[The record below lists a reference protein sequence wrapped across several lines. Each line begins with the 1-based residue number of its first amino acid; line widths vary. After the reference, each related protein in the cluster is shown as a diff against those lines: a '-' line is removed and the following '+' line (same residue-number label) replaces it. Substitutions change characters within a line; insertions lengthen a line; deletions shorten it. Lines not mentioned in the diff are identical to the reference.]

1 MPGLFTLSRSVPPK
15 KPSVLAA
22 VVVGLGSSLGVSSEA
37 HAAMPVLQLNLDYW
51 GGLHVTDLV
60 GNVAGSIRGC
70 LSDAGLLGSFWGG
83 VDPTIAAA
91 NCAGG
96 GSLVL
101 DVAFLALL
109 VIAVIAVVRIRQT
122 SEQNRLE
129 LARQYIEKGMNPP
142 PTLFPSAAGND
153 LRRGIVLV
161 FTGLGLLCASLV
173 ASGWSHG
180 VQGLGPAG
188 LIPGFIGLGYLVSY
202 ACAVR
207 GKKTP

>member
-1 MPGLFTLSRSVPPK
+1 MSGLPTPSRVLK
-15 KPSVLAA
+15 YLGLAA
-22 VVVGLGSSLGVSSEA
+22 FLSCVGVPAEV
-37 HAAMPVLQLNLDYW
+37 HAALPNLQLNFEW
-51 GGLHVTDLV
+51 SGLHLGDLV
-60 GNVAGSIRGC
+60 EGLAGSVRGC
-70 LSDAGLLGSFWGG
+70 LTSAGLLGSFWGG
-83 VDPTIAAA
+83 VDPTTARADCTSA
-91 NCAGG
+91 

-109 VIAVIAVVRIRQT
+109 VIAVIAVVRIRQS
-122 SEQNRLE
+122 SEQNRLA

-161 FTGLGLLCASLV
+161 FTGLGLLCASLM

>member
-1 MPGLFTLSRSVPPK
+1 MAVCASAGT
-15 KPSVLAA
+15 PSV
-22 VVVGLGSSLGVSSEA
+22 A
-37 HAAMPVLQLNLDYW
+37 HAALPSLQLKLEW
-51 GGLHVTDLV
+51 SGLHVTDIV
-60 GNVAGSIRGC
+60 GNLAGSIRGC
-70 LSDAGLLGSFWGG
+70 LTEAGLLGSFWGG
-83 VDPTIAAA
+83 VDPNLGTA
-91 NCAGG
+91 NCADG

-109 VIAVIAVVRIRQT
+109 VIAVIAVVRIRQS

-129 LARQYIEKGMNPP
+129 LARRYIEKGMNPP

-207 GKKTP
+207 GKKSS

>member
-1 MPGLFTLSRSVPPK
+1 MPCGLPPSSRAAGIAALTG
-15 KPSVLAA
+15 LAA
-22 VVVGLGSSLGVSSEA
+22 FACTFGASAEA
-37 HAAMPVLQLNLDYW
+37 HAALPGLRFDLGLGW
-51 GGLHVTDLV
+51 SGLHVTEV
-60 GNVAGSIRGC
+60 VAGVAGSIRGC
-70 LSDAGLLGSFWGG
+70 LTDAGLLGSFWNGLDPGG
-83 VDPTIAAA
+83 SQVA
-91 NCAGG
+91 CAGG
-96 GSLVL
+96 GSLIL

-109 VIAVIAVVRIRQT
+109 VVAVIGVVRIRQRT
-122 SEQNRLE
+122 EQNRLE

-142 PTLFPSAAGND
+142 PSLFPTAAGND

>member
-1 MPGLFTLSRSVPPK
+1 MLV
-15 KPSVLAA
+15 
-22 VVVGLGSSLGVSSEA
+22 SLGLSTEA
-37 HAAMPVLQLNLDYW
+37 HALPSWTPNLRFDY
-51 GGLHVTDLV
+51 GGLHLA
-60 GNVAGSIRGC
+60 GLAEGVAGSLRGC
-70 LSDAGLLGSFWGG
+70 LTEVGLLGSFWGG
-83 VDPTIAAA
+83 VDPAAA
-91 NCAGG
+91 PAHCNSA

-101 DVAFLALL
+101 DIAFLALL
-109 VIAVIAVVRIRQT
+109 VIAVIAVVRVRHT
-122 SEQNRLE
+122 SEQSRLE
-129 LARQYIEKGMNPP
+129 LARRYIEKGMNPP

-173 ASGWSHG
+173 AGGWSHG

-207 GKKTP
+207 GKKDP

>member
-1 MPGLFTLSRSVPPK
+1 MYLGL
-15 KPSVLAA
+15 A
-22 VVVGLGSSLGVSSEA
+22 SEA
-37 HAAMPVLQLNLDYW
+37 HAALPGIRLDIDLGLDLGW
-51 GGLHVTDLV
+51 SGLHVTEV
-60 GNVAGSIRGC
+60 VAGVAGSIRGC
-70 LSDAGLLGSFWGG
+70 LTDAGLLGSFWNGI
-83 VDPTIAAA
+83 DPAGPQVA
-91 NCAGG
+91 CGG
-96 GSLVL
+96 GSLIL

-109 VIAVIAVVRIRQT
+109 VVAVIGVVRIRQRT
-122 SEQNRLE
+122 EENRLE

-207 GKKTP
+207 GKTTTP

>member
-1 MPGLFTLSRSVPPK
+1 MTAAAAATLTFLGLS
-15 KPSVLAA
+15 A
-22 VVVGLGSSLGVSSEA
+22 EA
-37 HAAMPVLQLNLDYW
+37 HAALPNLGSALALDLEW
-51 GGLHVTDLV
+51 SGLHITDLV
-60 GNVAGSIRGC
+60 SGVAGSLRGC
-70 LSDAGLLGSFWGG
+70 LTDAGLLGSFWGG
-83 VDPTIAAA
+83 VDPSRTPGAC
-91 NCAGG
+91 NSG

-101 DVAFLALL
+101 DIAFLALL
-109 VIAVIAVVRIRQT
+109 VIGVIAVVRIRQRT
-122 SEQNRLE
+122 EQNRLE
-129 LARQYIEKGMNPP
+129 LARKYIEKGMNPP

-207 GKKTP
+207 GKKDA